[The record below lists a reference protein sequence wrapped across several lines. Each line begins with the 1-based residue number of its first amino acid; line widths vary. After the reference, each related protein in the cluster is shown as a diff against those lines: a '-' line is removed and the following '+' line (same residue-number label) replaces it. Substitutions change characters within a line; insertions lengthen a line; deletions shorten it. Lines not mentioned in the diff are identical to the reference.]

1 MITRLAAQYDAD
13 NNYFVNVTTGGFGMT
28 IPEEFGS
35 LKYFT
40 GLLNS
45 MLLDWTLKRV
55 STTFHGGYF
64 AANKQYLVQ
73 LPIRRIDFTNSTD
86 KSSHDKM
93 VGYVEQM
100 ISAKKEL
107 ANTLT
112 DKDTTYWQRRC
123 DTLDRQI
130 DALVYELYDLT
141 EDEIALVEGAAGP
154 A

>member
-1 MITRLAAQYDAD
+1 
-13 NNYFVNVTTGGFGMT
+13 
-28 IPEEFGS
+28 
-35 LKYFT
+35 
-40 GLLNS
+40 
-45 MLLDWTLKRV
+45 
-55 STTFHGGYF
+55 
-64 AANKQYLVQ
+64 
-73 LPIRRIDFTNSTD
+73 
-86 KSSHDKM
+86 M

-100 ISAKKEL
+100 LSAKKEL

-141 EDEIALVEGAAGP
+141 EDEIALVEGAAVP

>member
-1 MITRLAAQYDAD
+1 MIKAVASDYDEAYFLGLINCRLFQVYWTNRFYDFKD
-13 NNYFVNVTTGGFGMT
+13 TFPKVKGTYL
-28 IPEEFGS
+28 EE
-35 LKYFT
+35 
-40 GLLNS
+40 
-45 MLLDWTLKRV
+45 
-55 STTFHGGYF
+55 
-64 AANKQYLVQ
+64 
-73 LPIRRIDFTNSTD
+73 LPIRRIDFSDPVD
-86 KSSHDKM
+86 KAQHDKM

-100 ISAKKEL
+100 LSAKKEL